1 MLFATAK
8 IHRILNLFKECGNDI
23 WVCFSC
29 SYTESTICVGSLVT
43 IGNGCWVDANTIIL
57 KGTGFGKVSVIE
69 ADAIVTKG
77 ITPYSIFA
85 SSSGNNFLKPS
96 FDKKS
101 YSSI

>member
-1 MLFATAK
+1 M
-8 IHRILNLFKECGNDI
+8 
-23 WVCFSC
+23 
-29 SYTESTICVGSLVT
+29 T

-57 KGTGFGKVSVIE
+57 KGTGFGKGSVIE

-96 FDKKS
+96 FDKKATRAFKHP
-101 YSSI
+101 